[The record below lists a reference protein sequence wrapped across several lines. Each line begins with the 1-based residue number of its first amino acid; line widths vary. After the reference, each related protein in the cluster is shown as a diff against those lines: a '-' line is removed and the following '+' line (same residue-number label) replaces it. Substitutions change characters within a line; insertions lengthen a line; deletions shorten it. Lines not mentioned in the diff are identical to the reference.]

1 MTNKGKANAKGKAPA
16 GKDSDGK
23 RKRGYDDDKTGGLK
37 RKNRGVDQFF
47 EEEADDIDDSEE
59 SDSIDLSDDSY
70 EDEFETLSTRNVS
83 DKGQSSYPS
92 VPKQELVDEEE
103 YDRLME
109 ERVNSRFFTF
119 AGDGDDEFE
128 DKPMDQSSLHHALKE
143 SIPTI
148 WKVKCTVGRERL
160 SAICLMQKF
169 VHLKSLDTKL
179 QIISAFAVDHMKGY
193 VYIEAERQCDINEAC
208 KGITGIYATRVQ
220 PVPRNEVFH
229 LFSVKIKKPEIS
241 EGMWARVKAGNYK
254 GDLAQVV
261 AVNNTRKKVTVKL
274 IPRIDLQA
282 LAAKFG
288 GGCRQKNSVPAP
300 RLISSSELEEFR
312 PLIQI
317 RRDQDTGKVFQVLD
331 GLLLKDGYVYK
342 KVSPDSLSFWGVV
355 PTEEEQ
361 LKFGSSENNESNDM
375 DWLSNIYGDTK
386 KKRVITADKGDG
398 KGEGSSGSGKDF
410 ELFALVCFRKK
421 DFGVIISTDKD
432 GTYKILKESSEGPA
446 AVTVERTEIKSALCD
461 LKLSAQDLHNKT
473 IIVNDNVKVL
483 EGPSQGKQGVVRHI
497 YRGIV
502 FVYDGNEEENGGY
515 FTAKA
520 IMCEKVKLAVGDF
533 SGTGKDGEPGPLV
546 FDDQPS
552 SPRSPLSPK
561 KPWQAR
567 ESDREFNRGD
577 SDSLFAIGQT
587 LRIRIGPLK
596 GYLCRVTGIRR
607 SDVTVKLDSQQKF
620 LTVKSEHLSVV
631 QGKSTAVST
640 SDDPDSSSLKPFDLL
655 GGAEGG
661 SGGWM
666 NSNAGTSTGGCGWN
680 AGETSTGGGGWNAGQ
695 TSTGGDGW
703 NAGQTSTGGGGWNA
717 GQTSTGGGGWN
728 AGETSAERSAWS
740 NPSAPSSV
748 PGSTSDPPSSQGNA
762 EDNGWGAKSTSTPKP
777 SWGVTENTTVTS
789 EPDQS
794 GGWGIGGGSSGQ
806 AELNDNQNTSWG
818 TKSTSTPKPSW
829 GATVNTGTTSE
840 PDQSSGWG
848 KGGGSSGQAE
858 LNDSQNTS
866 WGTKST
872 STPKPSWGAAVN
884 TGTTS
889 EPDQSGAWGK
899 GGGSS
904 GQAELNDNQ
913 NTSWG
918 TKSTSAPKPSW
929 GAAVNT
935 GTTSEPDQS
944 GGWGKSG
951 GSAGQAELN
960 DNQNTSWGTKS
971 TSAPKP
977 SWGAAVNTGTTSEP
991 DQSGG
996 WGKSGGSS
1004 VQAQLNDNQNSGHSS
1019 WGTKSTS
1026 TSKPSWGAA
1035 VNTGTT
1041 SEPDQSSGWGKGGG
1055 SSGQAELNDNQ
1066 NTSWGNKSTSTPKP
1080 SWGAAVNT
1088 GVPSEP
1094 DQSGGWGKGGGSSGQ
1109 AELNDNQN
1117 TAWGTKSTSTL
1128 KPSWGAAVNTGTTS
1142 ESDQSGGWGKKS
1154 EWNSGNSGSQASDVN
1169 KSKWNSDPQSQD
1181 SNWGKKSNWNSSSG
1195 GASEGTNWRSNEGPN
1210 ETSEDGG
1217 GGRGGY
1223 RGRGGSDRGGFRGR
1237 GFRGR
1242 GERGGFGG
1250 RGRSDNEGFGG
1261 RDRGFGGGRGRGRND
1276 QPGAWNNSRDSGED
1290 GSSGWKNNSGSGA
1303 WNQNS
1308 GDKKDGGSWS
1318 HDNADKERSSN
1329 AGGGSNKPWQSWTS
1343 ASGGASSGWNSDGPG
1358 QGTEDKGGAGW
1369 AKGTDSGA
1377 GWAKGTDSGAG
1388 WAKGT
1393 DSSAGWAKGTES
1405 APDKGQSSSWND
1417 SAANGGAAGSWGGK
1431 KNDNG
1436 SKGGW

>member
-1 MTNKGKANAKGKAPA
+1 MTNKGKANGKGKAPA

-37 RKNRGVDQFF
+37 RKNRGVVQFF
-47 EEEADDIDDSEE
+47 DEEAADIDDSEE
-59 SDSIDLSDDSY
+59 SDYSDLSDDSY

-83 DKGQSSYPS
+83 DKGQSSFPFS
-92 VPKQELVDEEE
+92 PKQELVDEVE
-103 YDRLME
+103 YDRMVE
-109 ERVNSRFFTF
+109 ERVGSRFYTF
-119 AGDGDDEFE
+119 AGDDEFE

-143 SIPTI
+143 SVPTI

-229 LFSVKIKKPEIS
+229 LFSFKIKKPEIS
-241 EGMWARVKAGNYK
+241 EGMWGRVKAGNYK

-274 IPRIDLQA
+274 IPRVDLQA

-342 KVSPDSLSFWGVV
+342 KVPPDSLSFWGVV

-375 DWLSNIYGDTK
+375 EWLSNIYGDTK

-432 GTYKILKESSEGPA
+432 GTYKILREGSEGPA
-446 AVTVERTEIKSALCD
+446 AVTVERNEIKSALCD

-473 IIVNDNVKVL
+473 IIVNDNIKVL

-561 KPWQAR
+561 KPWQTR
-567 ESDREFNRGD
+567 ESDRQFNRGD

-666 NSNAGTSTGGCGWN
+666 NSNAGTSTGGGGWN

-695 TSTGGDGW
+695 TSTGG
-703 NAGQTSTGGGGWNA
+703 GGWNS

-748 PGSTSDPPSSQGNA
+748 PGSTSDPPSSHGNT
-762 EDNGWGAKSTSTPKP
+762 EDNGWGTKNTSTPKP
-777 SWGVTENTTVTS
+777 SWGAAENTRVTS

-794 GGWGIGGGSSGQ
+794 GGWGKGGGSSGQAELNDDQNTAWGTTSTSTPKPSWGAAVNTGTTSEPDQSGGWGKGGGSSGQ

-829 GATVNTGTTSE
+829 GAPVNTGTTSE
-840 PDQSSGWG
+840 PDQSGGWG

-858 LNDSQNTS
+858 LNDNQNTSWGTKSTSTPKPSWDAAVNTGTTSEPDQSGGWGKGGGSSGQAELNDNQNTSWGTKSSSTPKPSWGAAVNTGTTSEPDQSGGWGKSGGSSGQAVLNDNQNTS

-889 EPDQSGAWGK
+889 EPDQSGGWGK
-899 GGGSS
+899 GGGNS
-904 GQAELNDNQ
+904 GQEELNDNQ

-918 TKSTSAPKPSW
+918 TKSTSTPKPSW

-944 GGWGKSG
+944 GGWGK
-951 GSAGQAELN
+951 
-960 DNQNTSWGTKS
+960 
-971 TSAPKP
+971 
-977 SWGAAVNTGTTSEP
+977 
-991 DQSGG
+991 
-996 WGKSGGSS
+996 
-1004 VQAQLNDNQNSGHSS
+1004 
-1019 WGTKSTS
+1019 
-1026 TSKPSWGAA
+1026 
-1035 VNTGTT
+1035 
-1041 SEPDQSSGWGKGGG
+1041 
-1055 SSGQAELNDNQ
+1055 
-1066 NTSWGNKSTSTPKP
+1066 
-1080 SWGAAVNT
+1080 
-1088 GVPSEP
+1088 
-1094 DQSGGWGKGGGSSGQ
+1094 
-1109 AELNDNQN
+1109 
-1117 TAWGTKSTSTL
+1117 
-1128 KPSWGAAVNTGTTS
+1128 
-1142 ESDQSGGWGKKS
+1142 KS
-1154 EWNSGNSGSQASDVN
+1154 EWSSGNSGSQASDVN
-1169 KSKWNSDPQSQD
+1169 KSKWNSGNSDPQSQD

-1195 GASEGTNWRSNEGPN
+1195 GASEGTNWSSNEGQN
-1210 ETSEDGG
+1210 ETSNDGG

-1223 RGRGGSDRGGFRGR
+1223 RGRGSSDRGGFRGR

-1276 QPGAWNNSRDSGED
+1276 RPGGWNNSRDSGED
-1290 GSSGWKNNSGSGA
+1290 GSSCWKNNSGSGA
-1303 WNQNS
+1303 WIQNS
-1308 GDKKDGGSWS
+1308 GDKKDGGCWS
-1318 HDNADKERSSN
+1318 HENAADKERSSN

-1343 ASGGASSGWNSDGPG
+1343 ASDGASGGWNSDGPG
-1358 QGTEDKGGAGW
+1358 QGTEDKGSAGWAKGTDSGGAKGTDSGAGW

-1393 DSSAGWAKGTES
+1393 DSGAGWAKGTES
-1405 APDKGQSSSWND
+1405 APDKGQSSSWNE
-1417 SAANGGAAGSWGGK
+1417 SAANGAAGSWDK
-1431 KNDNG
+1431 KNDSG

>member
-661 SGGWM
+661 SGG
-666 NSNAGTSTGGCGWN
+666 GCGWN

-1223 RGRGGSDRGGFRGR
+1223 RGRGGSDRGGSDRGGSDRGGFRGR